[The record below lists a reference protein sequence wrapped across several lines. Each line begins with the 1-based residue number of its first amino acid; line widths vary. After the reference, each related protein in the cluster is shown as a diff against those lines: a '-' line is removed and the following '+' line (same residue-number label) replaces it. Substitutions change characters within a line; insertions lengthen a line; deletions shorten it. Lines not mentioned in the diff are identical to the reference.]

1 MIHGGEG
8 WGGGIAILGFR
19 RGEGGINFAVTNS
32 LNWGGGHGGG
42 SCDTYLLVLLALP
55 PLPPRTLCGYTRNL
69 GYRVPVVEFPP
80 KAAVS
85 SVSRF

>member
-1 MIHGGEG
+1 MIHGGCG
-8 WGGGIAILGFR
+8 ARGGDSDIRIS
-19 RGEGGINFAVTNS
+19 GGRINFAVTNS
-32 LNWGGGHGGG
+32 LNWRGGRRREGGG
-42 SCDTYLLVLLALP
+42 SCDTYLLVLLA
-55 PLPPRTLCGYTRNL
+55 LPPRTLCGYTRNL